1 METLSTVKRLRTTQN
16 ISIPTIQCK
25 REFDLPHKFPSKIS
39 GKSNIVQKGQNAV
52 NTTNK
57 AITQK
62 NPNNLR
68 GKELLSVNNI
78 TKLRIKS
85 QDGKDLGEVKVRFLS
100 QENVLSSKTITFN
113 KASLSYKIH
122 KPVKLSIV
130 PLSNTGSLRGSQNDV
145 ETSKAVVKSIPSNKV
160 SAGSD
165 RRSEVKEKCN
175 KAQTQYV
182 LTKIS
187 KINQQN
193 NDKMVLLKE
202 NDKKLLDKVE
212 TLSKNNPK
220 YVTIQKNKILFPS
233 KKKNDDLSIKNQSN
247 SHSEENTKN
256 QSKTNVL
263 KTQNGLDSE
272 KLAESKILVVKC
284 ERLSVPK
291 SKSVGNDITRLSVNT
306 NNNQSDINS
315 GIRNST
321 VEDNIKLRRNSCSI
335 KPVDNKECHVST
347 QTNLI
352 NSTDK
357 VLNETP
363 QNEEKNS
370 TVIMQKEST
379 IQKQED
385 IVTLVPAN
393 NKHISSE
400 NQVVPNNMNNQ
411 SNSCQN
417 ETMRNN
423 TNSMQHED
431 SISETNKAKE
441 AVSIDVRK
449 EEKLSQHWDII
460 KEALTSVKDEELR
473 TKALQALADCGI
485 GTPKQIPIKPPEN
498 LKTVHD
504 SPIQTDVF
512 GLLDFENFI
521 LVKEDTP
528 ILERIKQTERSTLKS
543 STLDAV
549 TQTRPNI
556 KVNRHIDNIDLF
568 PTLSSISMQDTLDLD
583 NYFVE
588 HFGTNANVNEVKQ
601 VLSTPH
607 SLYKKVGAK
616 LKSDFEGLQKWDENG
631 MVNIHRAVINDQ
643 LHELQRLLLVLQASK
658 MSIDIPTDD
667 GETCLE
673 LAIKWNASEDI
684 VKLLLK
690 NGANP
695 VSSELLHDSA
705 ILLASKCSSPLLPD
719 LVKCVTDSKLLNQV
733 DSLGFAALHYCAFN
747 GNLEGVTA
755 LIEAGADVNLKDN
768 RSGRTPFF
776 HALENNYV
784 WIAQKLL
791 VNGAIANLPNFSG
804 QTVLSLIDDTK
815 SLSIKAALKHI
826 MG

>member
-39 GKSNIVQKGQNAV
+39 GKSNIVQKGHNAV

-57 AITQK
+57 TITQK
-62 NPNNLR
+62 NLNNLR

-100 QENVLSSKTITFN
+100 QENALSSKTITFN

-130 PLSNTGSLRGSQNDV
+130 PPSNTGSLRGSQNDV

-202 NDKKLLDKVE
+202 NDKKSLDKVQ
-212 TLSKNNPK
+212 TLSKNIPK

-233 KKKNDDLSIKNQSN
+233 KKKNDDLSMKNQSD
-247 SHSEENTKN
+247 SHSEGNTKN

-291 SKSVGNDITRLSVNT
+291 SKAIGNDITRLSINT
-306 NNNQSDINS
+306 NNNESDINS

-321 VEDNIKLRRNSCSI
+321 VENNIKLRRNSYSI

-347 QTNLI
+347 QTNPT
-352 NSTDK
+352 NSIDK
-357 VLNETP
+357 VLNENS
-363 QNEEKNS
+363 QNEENNN
-370 TVIMQKEST
+370 T

-400 NQVVPNNMNNQ
+400 NQVVPNDTNNK

-431 SISETNKAKE
+431 SISETSKAKE
-441 AVSIDVRK
+441 AVSVDVRK

-549 TQTRPNI
+549 TQTRSNT

-568 PTLSSISMQDTLDLD
+568 PTLSSVSMQDTLDLD
-583 NYFVE
+583 NYFIE
-588 HFGTNANVNEVKQ
+588 HFGTNTNVNEVKK

-804 QTVLSLIDDTK
+804 QTVLSLIDETK